1 MTKTNKQ
8 IQDNLMKNLIKCLN
22 TNASFSQVSQA
33 FSQALGTKPTTK
45 TFKTP
50 NNTCKPNKINQNK
63 KNKA

>member
-22 TNASFSQVSQA
+22 TNTSFSQVSQA
-33 FSQALGTKPTTK
+33 FSQALNVKPVTK
-45 TFKTP
+45 TFKH
-50 NNTCKPNKINQNK
+50 NTNKPNKINQNK